1 MLWSLLTL
9 AGQECKKWKLWFGL
23 KGLCGPTRSYLAH
36 QTTSSVSRCEW
47 SNLVLLKSKG
57 LESIRLDVAKV
68 VEMHFNGVR
77 SPDDELETTKHTTSL
92 LPTNES
98 RPGTQILLYSVFAI
112 SLRIATSSKQRFWK
126 LTLKNILAW
135 LGMVR
140 HLTCFECLWFN
151 LLISTSSP
159 WSEVWT
165 GLRQTEGEQNELQI
179 YFGLRTTGHVL
190 HIALC
195 KQSAVQRAAVC
206 WLGRELAFEH
216 ISTCASVEEW
226 QQFA

>member
-77 SPDDELETTKHTTSL
+77 SPDDELETTKHTTSYSHQWKSTWHADPSVL
-92 LPTNES
+92 CFCYIVKDSNIFQTKVLKADS
-98 RPGTQILLYSVFAI
+98 QKHPG
-112 SLRIATSSKQRFWK
+112 
-126 LTLKNILAW
+126 LAW
-135 LGMVR
+135 HGPAFDMLWM
-140 HLTCFECLWFN
+140 LWFN